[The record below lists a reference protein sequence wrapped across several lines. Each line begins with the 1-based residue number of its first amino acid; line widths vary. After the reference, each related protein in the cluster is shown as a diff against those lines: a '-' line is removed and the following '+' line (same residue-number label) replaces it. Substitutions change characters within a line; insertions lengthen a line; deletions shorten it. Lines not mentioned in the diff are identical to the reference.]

1 MHQALSAGR
10 YAPGVISRQVCTRCY
25 LKPGGHQVLSPGRD
39 APGVISRQ
47 VCAVR
52 AHLKNRAR
60 ETEME
65 STPTL
70 QKNLQLVKVAGALFL
85 TDQPRTP
92 PTPTPNPSYTNPE
105 PLLHKPRTPPTHSHI
120 GLQLCMY
127 YLNRKN
133 SHEKAKGQGETTK

>member
-1 MHQALSAGR
+1 MGTRFYLQAGMHQVLSPGTD
-10 YAPGVISRQVCTRCY
+10 APGVISRHGCTRCY
-25 LKPGGHQVLSPGRD
+25 VQAGMYQVLSPGRD

-105 PLLHKPRTPPTHSHI
+105 PLLHTATLGYNCVCTI
-120 GLQLCMY
+120 
-127 YLNRKN
+127 
-133 SHEKAKGQGETTK
+133 